1 MYGDWKPAPNPGPQY
16 TQFMTD
22 ARNALAKLDNDGVD
36 YEIAGMLYLQ
46 GETDAFDQKGAL
58 YEANL
63 RAFIADMRTQFAK
76 PDLLFIIAR
85 VRDFYGTAAQ
95 SNLVRAA
102 QVTIADDTANVEW
115 FDTDTFNP
123 LVNGGHYGTAG
134 QLEIGKAYAN
144 AYLDSRS
151 SGGNSDPV
159 TDPPTDAGE
168 TPPSTAAPTVAPTA
182 APKTDPLLPTNVA
195 DADPLTNSTDA
206 NESSSAGE
214 QTKRAVASML
224 MLSSAAMVL
233 FA

>member
-1 MYGDWKPAPNPGPQY
+1 LYGDWKPAPNPGPQY

-134 QLEIGKAYAN
+134 QLEIGN
-144 AYLDSRS
+144 AFADTYLAS
-151 SGGNSDPV
+151 
-159 TDPPTDAGE
+159 AG
-168 TPPSTAAPTVAPTA
+168 TPAVSPPSTPPPPGPTSTPTPAGGGGNAAAKARVFLMVGQSNMLGQGVSAELTPPYSTA
-182 APKTDPLLPTNVA
+182 FPDV
-195 DADPLTNSTDA
+195 
-206 NESSSAGE
+206 
-214 QTKRAVASML
+214 RA
-224 MLSSAAMVL
+224 
-233 FA
+233 